1 VLRSFATPILITALI
16 GCGGSAHPVRPLPGP
31 RLADDSTNPCP
42 TQVEGA
48 QVRSEIIDG
57 GIALVFYA
65 TNSDQIGAVRSRV
78 HALAAANPTG
88 DAKVNVAVLDTS
100 DGARLELRPDDQDP
114 DRLSDLR
121 DRVAEL
127 ADTMNGGD
135 CVTRVADRGTR
146 DAP

>member
-1 VLRSFATPILITALI
+1 VLRSIATSVLISAALI
-16 GCGGSAHPVRPLPGP
+16 GCGGSAPPERPLPGP

-42 TQVEGA
+42 TQVEDA
-48 QVRSEIIDG
+48 RVRSEIIDG

-65 TNSDQIGAVRSRV
+65 TNSEQIGAVRTRV

-88 DAKVNVAVLDTS
+88 DAKVNVAVFDTT

-121 DRVAEL
+121 DQVADL
-127 ADTMNGGD
+127 ADAMNSGE
-135 CVTRVADRGTR
+135 CVTRVAERGNT
-146 DAP
+146 